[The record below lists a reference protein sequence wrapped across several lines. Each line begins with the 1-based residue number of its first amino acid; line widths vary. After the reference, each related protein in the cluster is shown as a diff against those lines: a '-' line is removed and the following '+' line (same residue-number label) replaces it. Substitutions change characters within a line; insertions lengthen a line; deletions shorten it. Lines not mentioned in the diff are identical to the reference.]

1 MTYLDMQIEISTLLK
16 FLGKFVFIIVFIWLM
31 AVITPKLSGKTD
43 KAIKKFKKNKKNN
56 SSNEENIYKTDVF
69 GAYVEEKKTD
79 KKTDEK
85 NHNE

>member
-56 SSNEENIYKTDVF
+56 S
-69 GAYVEEKKTD
+69 
-79 KKTDEK
+79 
-85 NHNE
+85 

>member
-16 FLGKFVFIIVFIWLM
+16 FLGKFIFIIVFIWLM

-69 GAYVEEKKTD
+69 GASVKEKKTD

-85 NHNE
+85 NHKE

>member
-1 MTYLDMQIEISTLLK
+1 MTYLDIQIEVATLLK
-16 FLGKFVFIIVFIWLM
+16 FLGKFVLIIVFIWLM

-43 KAIKKFKKNKKNN
+43 KAIGKFKKNKKNN

-69 GAYVEEKKTD
+69 GASVEEKKPT

-85 NHNE
+85 NHKE